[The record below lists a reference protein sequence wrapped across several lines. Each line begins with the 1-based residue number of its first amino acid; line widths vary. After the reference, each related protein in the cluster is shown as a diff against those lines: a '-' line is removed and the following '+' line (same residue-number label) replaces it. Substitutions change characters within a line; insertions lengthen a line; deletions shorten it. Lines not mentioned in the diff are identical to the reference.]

1 MGAWWWQQGHSEPV
15 VQLTLLVSAANHK
28 LAMDTVNNVPAPHLQ
43 RSTREFL
50 RIRGE
55 AIGRLNSLLQNPGDV
70 AESTILVVGA
80 LRAIEVC
87 SSALSLWLSVLP

>member
-15 VQLTLLVSAANHK
+15 IQLTLLVSAANHK
-28 LAMDTVNNVPAPHLQ
+28 LAMDTINNVPAPHLQ
-43 RSTREFL
+43 RSMREFL
-50 RIRGE
+50 RIRGDT
-55 AIGRLNSLLQNPGDV
+55 IGRLNSLLQDPGNV

-87 SSALSLWLSVLP
+87 ISLWLSAHVLS